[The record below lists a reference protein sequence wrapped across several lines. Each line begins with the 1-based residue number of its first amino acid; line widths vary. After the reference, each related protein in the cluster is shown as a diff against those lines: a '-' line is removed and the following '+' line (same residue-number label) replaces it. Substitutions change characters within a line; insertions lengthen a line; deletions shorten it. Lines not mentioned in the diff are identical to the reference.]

1 MSGIA
6 RLLEIMTRL
15 RDPENGCPWDVAQTP
30 LTVAPYA
37 IEEAYEVLDAIQK
50 GDTDATE
57 DELGDLL
64 LQVVFQSQI
73 AAESGDFTFDSV
85 ANRIA
90 DKMIRRH
97 PHVFAQGDAA
107 RHADTWEAGKAAE
120 RQARAEH
127 GTLAGIPQAL
137 PALMRARKLAAR
149 AARVGFDWPDVTGVV
164 AKVREETE
172 EVEAEIL
179 SGDRTALRDEI
190 GDLLFA
196 VASLARRL
204 DIDPEEALRG
214 ANAKFQ
220 RRFEA
225 VEALLARDGE
235 TVDGQDVDRLDA
247 LWQQVKR
254 GA

>member
-1 MSGIA
+1 
-6 RLLEIMTRL
+6 MTRL